1 MEYSIDE
8 ASKEIGKRVLV
19 SIRIVYPNRDDE
31 YDGFWGIIVSAHENG
46 LLVKVEGGSEDE
58 FEMIPPDLEF
68 LQPAKYDFYQFKDNQ
83 IIENVDYE
91 VYWSAADDPEYL

>member
-8 ASKEIGKRVLV
+8 ASKQIGKRVIV
-19 SIRIVYPNRDDE
+19 SIRTIGPDQTE
-31 YDGFWGIIVSAHENG
+31 EFTGFWGVIYSAHEGG
-46 LLVKVEGGSEDE
+46 LRVKVEGGSEEE

-68 LQPAKYDFYQFKDNQ
+68 LQEAKEKSYQFNEGE

-91 VYWSAADDPEYL
+91 VHWTTADDPSHL